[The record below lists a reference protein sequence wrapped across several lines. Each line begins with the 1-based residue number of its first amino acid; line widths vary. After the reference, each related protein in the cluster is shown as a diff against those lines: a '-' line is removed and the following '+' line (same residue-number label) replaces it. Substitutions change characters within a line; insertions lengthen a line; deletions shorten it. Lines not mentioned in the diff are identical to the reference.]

1 MELIITGDGSHTLF
15 DGHLDETYHSRH
27 GAIRESMH
35 VFIWNGLRHYIGIS
49 GKKNIRIFELGLGTG
64 LNALLT
70 AIEAVKYGCRIL
82 YSVIEPF
89 PLQPELYRQLN
100 YPELLPDTGSGD
112 LLTEI
117 HSATWDIESQLT
129 TYFTL
134 TKEKVKF
141 EDYLHEANSFDIFYY
156 DAFAPGK
163 QPEVWEPEL
172 LKKAFRMLNSAGIL
186 VTYCS
191 QGQFKRNLREI
202 GFRVEVLQGPPGKK
216 EMVRAVK

>member
-15 DGHLDETYHSRH
+15 DGQLDETYHSRH
-27 GAIRESMH
+27 GAIRESIH
-35 VFIWNGLRHYIGIS
+35 VFIWNGLRYYINVS
-49 GKKNIRIFELGLGTG
+49 GKKDIRIFELGLGTG

-70 AIEAVKYGCRIL
+70 ANQAMKSGCRIF
-82 YSVIEPF
+82 YAVIEPF
-89 PLQPELYRQLN
+89 PLQQELYRQLN
-100 YPELLPDTGSGD
+100 YPELLPDTGSGK

-117 HSATWDIESQLT
+117 HSAAWDVELPLST
-129 TYFTL
+129 HFTL

-141 EDYLHEANSFDIFYY
+141 EDYHPEESSFDIFYY

-172 LKKAFRMLNSAGIL
+172 LKKAFRMLKSAGIL

-191 QGQFKRNLREI
+191 QGKFKRNLREI